1 MLLCLGG
8 LFLNFICKHTMFQ
21 GTIVR
26 RTRNMYVVK
35 SNRIPE
41 KYFRAKE
48 ICQFLPIPRWQE
60 HMVKTPFH
68 KLGHQLL

>member
-1 MLLCLGG
+1 MLCLGG
-8 LFLNFICKHTMFQ
+8 LFLNFICKHTRFQ

-26 RTRNMYVVK
+26 RTRNIYVVM
-35 SNRIPE
+35 SNSIPE

-48 ICQFLPIPRWQE
+48 ICQLLPIPRWQE